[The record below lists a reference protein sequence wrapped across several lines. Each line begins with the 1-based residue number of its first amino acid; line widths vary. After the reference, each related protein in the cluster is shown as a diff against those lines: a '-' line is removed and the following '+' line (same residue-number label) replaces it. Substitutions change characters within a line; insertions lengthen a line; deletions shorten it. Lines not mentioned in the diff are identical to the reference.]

1 MTIDILK
8 KIKLSGD
15 LQPLIEAN
23 IVPSRIEMWMT
34 LYDNYLIEYNSTG
47 SKMQAMENVSI
58 TYDVSVELIQ
68 KVRKKFEISTK

>member
-15 LQPLIEAN
+15 LQPLIDAN
-23 IVPSRIEMWMT
+23 IVPSRIEIWMK
-34 LYDNYLIEYNSTG
+34 LYDSYLVELNSTG

-68 KVRKKFEISTK
+68 KVRKKLEISTK

>member
-8 KIKLSGD
+8 KIKLNGD
-15 LQPLIEAN
+15 LQPLIDAN
-23 IVPSRIEMWMT
+23 IVPSRIEMWIT

>member
-15 LQPLIEAN
+15 LQLLIDAN
-23 IVPSRIEMWMT
+23 IVPSRIEMWIT

-68 KVRKKFEISTK
+68 KIRKKFEISTK